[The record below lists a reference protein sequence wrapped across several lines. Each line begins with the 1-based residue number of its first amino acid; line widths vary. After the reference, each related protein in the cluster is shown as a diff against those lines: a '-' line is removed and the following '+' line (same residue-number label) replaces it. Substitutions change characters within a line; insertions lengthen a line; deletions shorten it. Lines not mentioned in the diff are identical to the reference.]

1 MNALIRRRLC
11 SHALAIA
18 GGALVSA
25 GASAAGISLP
35 MPDARGPLLYHDAG
49 WGGRVGLSGS
59 LSEAGGTEF
68 PQHLE
73 GVSGSGL
80 TLRSLHLV
88 GDYYFS
94 SASGFHATTGLIRG
108 SLSSPWGSST
118 SSRDPWAVD
127 SAKYDLWTPV
137 GRGDQ
142 DGVNRQTL
150 PYVGAGYS
158 ISTDGPGAS
167 GGWRFS
173 ADLGLALSN
182 AGPAGN
188 VGLMLHD
195 PMAGGDM
202 MHGLRVQPLV
212 QLGLKYSF

>member
-1 MNALIRRRLC
+1 MNALTRRLC
-11 SHALAIA
+11 SCVLAVAGSALACA
-18 GGALVSA
+18 A
-25 GASAAGISLP
+25 ASAAGISLP
-35 MPDARGPLLYHDAG
+35 RPDARGPLLYHDAG

-59 LSEAGGTEF
+59 LLGAGGTEF

-94 SASGFHATTGLIRG
+94 STSGFHATTGLIRG
-108 SLSSPWGSST
+108 SLSSPWGSSN

-127 SAKYDLWTPV
+127 NATYDLWTPV

-142 DGVNRQTL
+142 DGVSRQTL

-158 ISTDGPGAS
+158 ISTVGPGS
-167 GGWRFS
+167 RGGWRFS

-195 PMAGGDM
+195 PTALGDM
-202 MHGLRVQPLV
+202 MHLLRVQPLV